1 MGCRKRDT
9 FIQTDAPINP
19 GHSGGTLIDAY
30 GRLVGINTAILS
42 RSGRSIGLGF
52 AIPSTFARSIALAL
66 VREGEVRRGVLG
78 VNLEEYVEAFQ
89 VPARAGVFIQSVIEG
104 LPAALAGLRE
114 RDVIIAINLK
124 R

>member
-1 MGCRKRDT
+1 M
-9 FIQTDAPINP
+9 A
-19 GHSGGTLIDAY
+19 S
-30 GRLVGINTAILS
+30 LVGINTAILS
-42 RSGRSIGLGF
+42 RSGGSIGLGF